1 MTSES
6 PGRVVLLTASHRVAP
21 GLLSWPAWQ
30 ALHSADRVLCPDEHH
45 PQLPYLREAG
55 VAVEH
60 APPTAE
66 ELVEACAG
74 GRTVLLLASGAV
86 SYTHL

>member
-1 MTSES
+1 MNAEAPLDT
-6 PGRVVLLTASHRVAP
+6 GRIVLLTASHRVAP

-30 ALHSADRVLCPDEHH
+30 ALHGADRVLCADEHH

-60 APPTAE
+60 ARPDAQ
-66 ELVEACAG
+66 
-74 GRTVLLLASGAV
+74 
-86 SYTHL
+86 